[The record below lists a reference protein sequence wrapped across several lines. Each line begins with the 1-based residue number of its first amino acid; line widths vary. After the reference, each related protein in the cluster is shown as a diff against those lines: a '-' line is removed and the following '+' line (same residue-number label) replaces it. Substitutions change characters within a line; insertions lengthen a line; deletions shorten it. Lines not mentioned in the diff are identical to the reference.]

1 MQETESKPTLC
12 SHVQRQCRHWVQK
25 AEAQAVVHLRYM
37 AGELLLILF
46 ISINDYLFNVLSLQ
60 VGHGMIMYSEA
71 SASATKIML
80 TEEFKIDLKKV
91 PKIFEIFVSCNT

>member
-1 MQETESKPTLC
+1 
-12 SHVQRQCRHWVQK
+12 
-25 AEAQAVVHLRYM
+25 M

-46 ISINDYLFNVLSLQ
+46 ISINDYLFSVLSLQ
-60 VGHGMIMYSEA
+60 VGHGMIMYSKA

-80 TEEFKIDLKKV
+80 TEEFKIDFKKV